1 MNDLTNYVTR
11 KRTQSADY
19 YKRCVMKLVDD
30 VNLPQ
35 TEEVCFIIAAM
46 LYPKDARKGLR
57 YVKPKAMK

>member
-1 MNDLTNYVTR
+1 
-11 KRTQSADY
+11 
-19 YKRCVMKLVDD
+19 MKLVDD